1 MKKKRLAVSIAAVAL
16 TVATIFTG
24 SNLPSVKAAD
34 IADKTVIEL
43 GADGD
48 YQEKKLTTADT
59 QAIANQMGY
68 GYFGGDVVV
77 CGKNTQAY
85 IDWEKSSIPYW
96 KAYRSK
102 VIVPSV
108 SRDTDGNLVTEK
120 DTDGELKTK
129 YVGGLV

>member
-1 MKKKRLAVSIAAVAL
+1 MKKKKLATSIAAVAL
-16 TVATIFTG
+16 AVATIFTG

-34 IADKTVIEL
+34 VADKAVMEL

-77 CGKNTQAY
+77 CGSNTTAY
-85 IDWEKSSIPYW
+85 VYWENSRIPY
-96 KAYRSK
+96 
-102 VIVPSV
+102 
-108 SRDTDGNLVTEK
+108 
-120 DTDGELKTK
+120 
-129 YVGGLV
+129 